1 MCSSVG
7 MNLVGCC
14 FFLHFLPWRSPVD
27 PGINPQLGPSWG
39 PSSLRHRLL
48 APVWIQPC
56 RDPFLGGPKSE
67 KRPCWETI
75 TETMTFEKLERTG
88 KKVIYGDIWWYMV
101 IYGDTVETLSSNNGD
116 NQPSHKERLPN
127 SVQVQLFKIMISP
140 QGLICTSAGQP
151 QLPYL
156 KKLLALQSIGT
167 RGLTAGLMMSSVSHI
182 YIYIYIFPRYIP
194 HI

>member
-1 MCSSVG
+1 
-7 MNLVGCC
+7 
-14 FFLHFLPWRSPVD
+14 
-27 PGINPQLGPSWG
+27 
-39 PSSLRHRLL
+39 
-48 APVWIQPC
+48 
-56 RDPFLGGPKSE
+56 
-67 KRPCWETI
+67 
-75 TETMTFEKLERTG
+75 
-88 KKVIYGDIWWYMV
+88 MV

-182 YIYIYIFPRYIP
+182 YIYIYIYSRDIFPIFNPNIP
-194 HI
+194 SQYSTRGFKAFFSFRFSSSSFCLADSWHLATNSPGI